1 MAWPGIETINLDLC
15 VEIKNY
21 IATSDNRFLHREEKK
36 NKPISCQGLCL
47 MSFDDTF
54 LGDKANQ

>member
-36 NKPISCQGLCL
+36 QAN
-47 MSFDDTF
+47 F
-54 LGDKANQ
+54 LSRLVLDELRRYILG